1 MVRQS
6 FGHYLLEERIAV
18 GGMAR
23 VYRARL
29 RGLGGFEKT
38 LVVKQILPELASD
51 PRFVRMFVEEAKAA
65 VRLSHP
71 HIVPVYELGEVDGVY
86 FLAMEYVAGASV
98 QQLLQDGPLS
108 PAAVAHLGVQLADAL
123 DYAHG
128 LGLVHRDVTPRNV
141 LVERTGHAR
150 LLDFGV
156 AAPLDAR
163 VEVFGTPGFMA
174 PEQARGEPVG
184 PAADVF
190 GLGALLYAALTGTP
204 PFPELLRAASAT
216 EAEPRWA
223 VEPLPAHLPKALREA
238 VERALRLDPDE
249 RFARAAE
256 LGRPL
261 RAWLASEH
269 PEGVAEALGRR
280 VTEAL
285 ERHGAG
291 DEEAPRG
298 EGEVEEDARQGPA
311 TVPVTGRVRTL
322 ATSQLLAEALGEA
335 AGSTSSP
342 EDVPPSG
349 ALVAGGEKEPPR
361 ESDASGA
368 SPEGGSTRP
377 IPRAERADGE
387 VQASGWAAVGRRGP
401 LVLLLAVS
409 VVAGLLAWDLL
420 RPESPREGGV
430 ARREGPEGIPPT
442 SVDGE
447 RSRTVPPSRP
457 LADGGKDAAEQD
469 GGHRRQASQSAAGS
483 GSARRGR
490 GGRDGGS
497 ERPTRR
503 SAFLSVSAL
512 PWAELQL
519 DGRPF
524 GRTPRRA
531 VKVRPGRHEV
541 TLRCPPLGVQERVRI
556 ELGAGQRLHVEADLQ
571 RDPPRVVVRSLN

>member
-1 MVRQS
+1 MRRS

-86 FLAMEYVAGASV
+86 FLAMEYVEGASV
-98 QQLLQDGPLS
+98 QQLLQDGPL
-108 PAAVAHLGVQLADAL
+108 PPPAVAHLGVQLADAL

-190 GLGALLYAALTGTP
+190 GLGALLYAALAGTP
-204 PFPELLRAASAT
+204 PFPELLGAASAT
-216 EAEPRWA
+216 EAEPRRA
-223 VEPLPAHLPKALREA
+223 AEPLPDHLPAAVRQA

-249 RFARAAE
+249 RFARAAD

-280 VTEAL
+280 VSEVF
-285 ERHGAG
+285 ERHGLD
-291 DEEAPRG
+291 DEEESKG
-298 EGEVEEDARQGPA
+298 EGEVEEDARHGPA

-335 AGSTSSP
+335 AGSAPFP
-342 EDVPPSG
+342 ERVPRLEE
-349 ALVAGGEKEPPR
+349 LVAAGGKGPRREP
-361 ESDASGA
+361 DASGA
-368 SPEGGSTRP
+368 SPAAGSTRP
-377 IPRAERADGE
+377 IAREERAGGE
-387 VQASGWAAVGRRGP
+387 ERAAGRRTARQRLP
-401 LVLLLAVS
+401 LVLLLSLSAV
-409 VVAGLLAWDLL
+409 VGLLAWGLL
-420 RPESPREGGV
+420 RPESPQEGGV
-430 ARREGPEGIPPT
+430 ARREGPEGTP
-442 SVDGE
+442 SNDADGV
-447 RSRTVPPSRP
+447 RSRARPPSRP
-457 LADGGKDAAEQD
+457 LADGGWDAAAED
-469 GGHRRQASQSAAGS
+469 GGRRTEASQPNTGS
-483 GSARRGR
+483 GSSRRRRDGP
-490 GGRDGGS
+490 DGGS
-497 ERPTRR
+497 ERPLRR
-503 SAFLSVSAL
+503 AAFLSVSAL
-512 PWAELQL
+512 PWAELRL

-531 VKVRPGRHEV
+531 VKVRAGRHEL

-556 ELGAGQRLHVEADLQ
+556 EVGAGQRLHVEADLQ